1 MYMSVYIS
9 IKDYLRV
16 ENGQGAVVLVRNDLN
31 KQFLASIQL
40 GWIRERFISNF
51 VQRLERFTK
60 DLISCSQ

>member
-1 MYMSVYIS
+1 MSVYIS
-9 IKDYLRV
+9 IKDHLRV
-16 ENGQGAVVLVRNDLN
+16 ENSQGAVILVRNDLN
-31 KQFLASIQL
+31 EQFLASIQL

>member
-16 ENGQGAVVLVRNDLN
+16 ENGQGAVVLVRNDFN